1 VDNHQ
6 KLVLLTLYLHRVRIC
21 QMKKQILVVEDE
33 QAIAAFVQTSLERD
47 GFSVSVVCS
56 GEAALA
62 QIQDGPPELIV
73 LDLMLPGMDGF
84 EVCRRVRQRRTYIPI
99 IMLTSRTD
107 DVDKIVGLE
116 LGADDY
122 ITKPFNAREL
132 TARIRSVLRLIDK
145 AGISPD
151 RDQLQI
157 GDLDI
162 DRSQRVV
169 TLDGQPIKLPPK
181 EFDLLATLAWERGKV
196 FGREMLL
203 ERVWGYDYVGESRTV
218 DVHIQRLRSKIE
230 LDPAQP
236 RYLLTV
242 YGIGY
247 KFASEEEL

>member
-1 VDNHQ
+1 
-6 KLVLLTLYLHRVRIC
+6 
-21 QMKKQILVVEDE
+21 MSEQILVVEDE
-33 QAIAAFVQTSLERD
+33 PAIAAFVQTALERE
-47 GFSVSVVCS
+47 GFSVSVAHS

-62 QIQDGPPELIV
+62 QIQANPPQIVV
-73 LDLMLPGMDGF
+73 LDLMLPGINGF
-84 EVCRRVRQRRTYIPI
+84 EVCRRVRQHRMYIPV

-122 ITKPFNAREL
+122 VTKPFNAREL
-132 TARIRSVLRLIDK
+132 IARIRSVLRLIHK
-145 AGISPD
+145 AGTHPD
-151 RDQLQI
+151 RDQLRI
-157 GDLDI
+157 DNLII

-169 TLDGQPIKLPPK
+169 TLDGQPINLPPR

-203 ERVWGYDYVGESRTV
+203 ERVWGYDYAGESRTV

-230 LDPAQP
+230 PDPTQP

-247 KFASEEEL
+247 KFASQEDL

>member
-1 VDNHQ
+1 
-6 KLVLLTLYLHRVRIC
+6 
-21 QMKKQILVVEDE
+21 MKEQILVVEDE
-33 QAIAAFVQTSLERD
+33 QAIAAFLRTSLERE
-47 GFSVSVVCS
+47 GFSVSVAGS

-62 QIQDGPPELIV
+62 QIQAASPKLIV
-73 LDLMLPGMDGF
+73 LDLVLPGIDGF
-84 EVCRRVRQRRTYIPI
+84 EVCRRVRQGRSYIPI

-122 ITKPFNAREL
+122 VTKPFNAREL
-132 TARIRSVLRLIDK
+132 IARIRSVLRLIDK
-145 AGISPD
+145 AGTSPD

-162 DRSQRVV
+162 DRSRRAV

-203 ERVWGYDYVGESRTV
+203 ERVWGYDYPGESRTV

-230 LDPAQP
+230 SDPAQP

-247 KFASEEEL
+247 KFASEEDL

>member
-1 VDNHQ
+1 M
-6 KLVLLTLYLHRVRIC
+6 R
-21 QMKKQILVVEDE
+21 KQILVVEDE
-33 QAIAAFVQTSLERD
+33 QAIAAFVQTALERE
-47 GFSVSVVCS
+47 GFSVWVARS

-62 QIQDGPPELIV
+62 QIQTDLPQLIV
-73 LDLMLPGMDGF
+73 LDLMLPGIDGF
-84 EVCRRVRQRRTYIPI
+84 EVCRRVRKRRTYIPI

-132 TARIRSVLRLIDK
+132 VARIRSVLRLIEK
-145 AGISPD
+145 SGTHPD

-157 GDLDI
+157 DHLVI
-162 DRSQRVV
+162 NRSQRVV
-169 TLDGQPIKLPPK
+169 TVDGQPIKLPPR
-181 EFDLLATLAWERGKV
+181 EFDLLVALSWERGKV

-203 ERVWGYDYVGESRTV
+203 ERVWGYDYAGESRTV

-230 LDPAQP
+230 PDPTQP

-247 KFASEEEL
+247 KFASKEEL

>member
-1 VDNHQ
+1 MNE
-6 KLVLLTLYLHRVRIC
+6 
-21 QMKKQILVVEDE
+21 QILVVEDE
-33 QAIAAFVQTSLERD
+33 QAIAAFVQTALERE
-47 GFSVSVVCS
+47 GFSVSVAHS

-62 QIQDGPPELIV
+62 QIQASLPQLVV
-73 LDLMLPGMDGF
+73 LDLMLPGIDGL

-122 ITKPFNAREL
+122 VTKPFNAREL
-132 TARIRSVLRLIDK
+132 IARIRSVLRLIDK
-145 AGISPD
+145 AGTHPD
-151 RDQLQI
+151 RDQLRI
-157 GDLDI
+157 ENLVI
-162 DRSQRVV
+162 DRSQRAV
-169 TLDGQPIKLPPK
+169 TVDGQPIKLPPR
-181 EFDLLATLAWERGKV
+181 EFDLLVTLSWERGKV

-203 ERVWGYDYVGESRTV
+203 ERVWGYDYAGESRTV

-230 LDPAQP
+230 PDPGQP

-247 KFASEEEL
+247 KFASKEDL

>member
-1 VDNHQ
+1 MGE
-6 KLVLLTLYLHRVRIC
+6 R
-21 QMKKQILVVEDE
+21 ILVVEDE
-33 QAIAAFVQTSLERD
+33 QAIAAFVQMSLERE
-47 GFSVSVVCS
+47 GFSVSVARS

-62 QIQDGPPELIV
+62 QIQTDPPQLIV
-73 LDLMLPGMDGF
+73 LDLMLPGIDGF
-84 EVCRRVRQRRTYIPI
+84 EVCRRLRQRQPYMPI

-122 ITKPFNAREL
+122 VTKPFNTREL
-132 TARIRSVLRLIDK
+132 IARIRSVLRLVNQ
-145 AGISPD
+145 AGANPD

-157 GDLDI
+157 GHLAI
-162 DRSQRVV
+162 DRSRRVV
-169 TLDGQPIKLPPK
+169 TLDGRPIKLPPK

-203 ERVWGYDYVGESRTV
+203 ERVWGYDYAGESRTV

-230 LDPAQP
+230 PDPSQP

-242 YGIGY
+242 HGIGY
-247 KFASEEEL
+247 RFASGEEL

>member
-1 VDNHQ
+1 MNE
-6 KLVLLTLYLHRVRIC
+6 
-21 QMKKQILVVEDE
+21 QILVVEDE
-33 QAIAAFVQTSLERD
+33 QAIAAFVQTSLERE
-47 GFSVSVVCS
+47 GFSVSVARS

-62 QIQDGPPELIV
+62 RIQAHPPELIV
-73 LDLMLPGMDGF
+73 LDLMLPGIDGF
-84 EVCRRVRQRRTYIPI
+84 EVCRRVRRHRSYIPI

-122 ITKPFNAREL
+122 VTKPFNAREL
-132 TARIRSVLRLIDK
+132 IARIRSVLRLIHK
-145 AGISPD
+145 AGKSPD
-151 RDQLQI
+151 RDQLQV
-157 GDLDI
+157 GSLVI

-169 TLDGQPIKLPPK
+169 TLDDRSIHLPPK

-203 ERVWGYDYVGESRTV
+203 ERVWGYDYAGESRTV

-230 LDPAQP
+230 PDPAQP

-247 KFASEEEL
+247 KFASEEDL

>member
-1 VDNHQ
+1 M
-6 KLVLLTLYLHRVRIC
+6 C
-21 QMKKQILVVEDE
+21 WMKEQILVVEDE
-33 QAIAAFVQTSLERD
+33 QAIAAFVQTSLERE
-47 GFSVSVVCS
+47 GFSVSVARS

-62 QIQDGPPELIV
+62 QIQADPPQLVV
-73 LDLMLPGMDGF
+73 LDLMLPGIDGF
-84 EVCRRVRQRRTYIPI
+84 EVCRRVRQHRSYIPL

-122 ITKPFNAREL
+122 VTKPFNAREL
-132 TARIRSVLRLIDK
+132 IARIRSVLRLIDK
-145 AGISPD
+145 AGTGPD

-157 GDLDI
+157 GDLVI

-169 TLDGQPIKLPPK
+169 TLKGQSVNLPPK

-203 ERVWGYDYVGESRTV
+203 ERVWGYDYAGESRTV

-230 LDPAQP
+230 PAPAQP

-247 KFASEEEL
+247 KFASEEDL